1 MKTHTFERPLAG
13 ALALAVSAALVAAPA
28 TAQQEDP
35 ESPQQREGM
44 QETARQQQ
52 GQGLMSTAQE
62 RSELSLFVAA
72 VQQAGLEQELEQNGP
87 YTVFAPSDEALR
99 NHLDDQQLQRLTG
112 ESSAA
117 RTGQQGER
125 GAQEQQRDRGQQQE
139 DQQRTDRERPGQQQE
154 TQQRDM
160 GDQPTQQDRQEL
172 VELVRSHIVTGEW
185 TTQQLSQVRG
195 LQDVLGRRVAVSG
208 GAGQGQQQGQGAE
221 RRTTGAEGQ
230 QDTADQQQDR
240 TREQQ
245 QQQGA
250 ERETMARGTG
260 AEISFGDAGVTEA
273 DIRASNGV
281 LHVVD
286 AVVQTSGP
294 AQQGQQQDT
303 EGQRRPGQQQDSAPS
318 DTTGDGS

>member
-1 MKTHTFERPLAG
+1 MNTSTFERPLAG

-28 TAQQEDP
+28 AAQQEDQ

-52 GQGLMSTAQE
+52 GQGLMSAAQE

-72 VQQAGLEQELEQNGP
+72 VQEAGLEQELEQNGP
-87 YTVFAPSDEALR
+87 YTVFAPSNEALR
-99 NHLDDQQLQRLTG
+99 NQLDDQQLQRLTG

-117 RTGQQGER
+117 GQQGARE
-125 GAQEQQRDRGQQQE
+125 GQADRGQQQ
-139 DQQRTDRERPGQQQE
+139 DQQQADRQQRSGQQQD
-154 TQQRDM
+154 TQQQGM
-160 GDQPTQQDRQEL
+160 GDQPTQQDRQQL
-172 VELVRSHIVTGEW
+172 IELVRSHIVTGEW
-185 TTQQLSQVRG
+185 NTQQLSQVSG

-208 GAGQGQQQGQGAE
+208 GTGQGQGAE

-230 QDTADQQQDR
+230 QDTADRQQQDR
-240 TREQQ
+240 TRQEQQ

-260 AEISFGDAGVTEA
+260 ADIRFGDAGVTEA

-281 LHVVD
+281 LHIVD
-286 AVVQTSGP
+286 GVVQTSGP
-294 AQQGQQQDT
+294 AQQQGQQQET
-303 EGQRRPGQQQDSAPS
+303 ESQRRPGQQQDSARD
-318 DTTGDGS
+318 DTTGTGG